1 MGNTV
6 VDMDHMDADKDYRWR
21 HDGEKWPLR
30 RCYI

>member
-21 HDGEKWPLR
+21 HDGEKWPL
-30 RCYI
+30 